1 MADVTFN
8 IYGGN
13 NQILPNATKA
23 EQNFYGDQFAEKT
36 LAKDGEAPQPLT
48 EEEQALSIYI
58 NKVESL
64 RGYITLLRSCKTER
78 PGRGGG
84 NHATA
89 RAIPHRR
96 ADSEA
101 EFHFP
106 SPSLRSEMG
115 ERADHRQHPGGNQY
129 CLDGPQKDY
138 PSSRSL
144 KHPQKSI
151 LRYMGKYPKILRQ
164 VS

>member
-64 RGYITLLRSCKTER
+64 RGYISLLRSCKTARDLGEVVATMR
-78 PGRGGG
+78 QQEPSLTDDLIVKQSFISLLLPFVPKWEKGQTIDNIGWQSILPGRP
-84 NHATA
+84 AKRLSVKQVAKT
-89 RAIPHRR
+89 P
-96 ADSEA
+96 
-101 EFHFP
+101 P
-106 SPSLRSEMG
+106 KK
-115 ERADHRQHPGGNQY
+115 Y
-129 CLDGPQKDY
+129 
-138 PSSRSL
+138 L
-144 KHPQKSI
+144 KIH
-151 LRYMGKYPKILRQ
+151 GQ